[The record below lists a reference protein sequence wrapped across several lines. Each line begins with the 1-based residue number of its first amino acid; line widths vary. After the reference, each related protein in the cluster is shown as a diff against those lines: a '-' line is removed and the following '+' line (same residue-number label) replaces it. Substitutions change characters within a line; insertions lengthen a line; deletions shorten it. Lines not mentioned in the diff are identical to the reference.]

1 MMERCRLDYHPS
13 YQNRERPGVPSG
25 AAPGVVVATGS
36 RCVLDPV
43 ATAPGSDTLRCLKR
57 VVAETIIY
65 EAPWD

>member
-1 MMERCRLDYHPS
+1 MPLRLSLVVSEPRA
-13 YQNRERPGVPSG
+13 NRGPQRGSP
-25 AAPGVVVATGS
+25 AGVVVATGS